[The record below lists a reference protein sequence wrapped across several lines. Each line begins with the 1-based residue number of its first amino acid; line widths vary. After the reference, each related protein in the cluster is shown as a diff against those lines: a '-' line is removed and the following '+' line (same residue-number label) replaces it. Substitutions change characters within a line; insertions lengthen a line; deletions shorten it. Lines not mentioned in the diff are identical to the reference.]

1 MVVVIIKSMIYKG
14 PKAKTYPGPIS
25 LTSAS
30 NQLIPVIATV
40 FKSLIVW
47 DRLKKHNAMSICF
60 FIFVINSRGGKN
72 IELFYDCAN
81 NLRFYLFVQTIKIII
96 SYFISS

>member
-47 DRLKKHNAMSICF
+47 DRLKKHNAMSIFF
-60 FIFVINSRGGKN
+60 FIFVINSRGRKN